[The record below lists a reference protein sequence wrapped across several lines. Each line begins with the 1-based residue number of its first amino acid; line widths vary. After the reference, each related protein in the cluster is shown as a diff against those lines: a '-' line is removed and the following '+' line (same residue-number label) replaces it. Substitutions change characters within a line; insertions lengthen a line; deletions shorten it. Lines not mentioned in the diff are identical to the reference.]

1 MELPR
6 CEADGC
12 AAKVEVRL
20 VRASTQTPVEE
31 RHYCAG
37 HAKEALDEITREF
50 ARGRDALAVRADRSA
65 VDVELVICDG
75 RDGHPC
81 QVILREVGGPRR
93 LRFSTGRFEAWTLS
107 WELRREPAP
116 TLSTHRAMVS
126 AFRAL
131 GGEVADVTITDVSE
145 GDTYRAQVHI
155 SQRGSL
161 VAVDMRSSDAL
172 VLAVVCNIPVYVEGL
187 VWQKT
192 AR

>member
-1 MELPR
+1 
-6 CEADGC
+6 
-12 AAKVEVRL
+12 
-20 VRASTQTPVEE
+20 
-31 RHYCAG
+31 
-37 HAKEALDEITREF
+37 
-50 ARGRDALAVRADRSA
+50 
-65 VDVELVICDG
+65 
-75 RDGHPC
+75 
-81 QVILREVGGPRR
+81 
-93 LRFSTGRFEAWTLS
+93 
-107 WELRREPAP
+107 
-116 TLSTHRAMVS
+116 MVS